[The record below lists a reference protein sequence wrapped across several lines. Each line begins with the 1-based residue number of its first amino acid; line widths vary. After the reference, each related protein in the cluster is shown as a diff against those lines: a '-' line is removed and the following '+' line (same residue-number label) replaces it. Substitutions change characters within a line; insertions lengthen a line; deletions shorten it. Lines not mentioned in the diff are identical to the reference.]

1 MADYAA
7 QGSRNYVGT
16 QLTKRTGTASADR
29 VPAGATVVFNN
40 TGAGTHT
47 ITFTNTGTYT
57 GLTVGNRTLGPIAA
71 GGGAVITIDPAWDGD
86 GDGYVAVGI
95 DGTATEVTYFVIGI

>member
-16 QLTKRTGTASADR
+16 LLTKRTGTASADR
-29 VPAGATVVFNN
+29 VPINTTCVFSN
-40 TGAGTHT
+40 TGAGAHT

-57 GLTVGNRTLGPIAA
+57 GLTIGNRTLGPIAA
-71 GGGAVITIDPAWDGD
+71 GGVGVISIDPAWDGD
-86 GDGYVAVGI
+86 GDGWVAVGI
-95 DGTATEVTYFVIGI
+95 DGTAAEVTYVVLGM